1 MQRRMMID
9 SHCHL
14 DFPRFYSD
22 CHEAIERAR
31 SAGVD
36 EIINSGVDYKTNLS
50 TLALADKYEHIHA
63 TLGLGPGVA
72 ISKSDG
78 DIKLILSQIE
88 QNIEKAIGVGEAG
101 LDHFHCKTDAG
112 RARQMEVFK
121 KVVEIAE
128 TIDKP
133 LVIHGRDAEYEALQ
147 LVRHLDNVVFHCYGG
162 SLETMNRI
170 TDAGYYV
177 SIATLVCF
185 SKHHQSLAENLP
197 LEKMMIETDSPYL
210 SPRKGRNEP
219 AFLVD
224 SVTTIAKLRG
234 MEEAEVAQ
242 VTSQNTRRVFGL

>member
-1 MQRRMMID
+1 MMID

-14 DFPRFYSD
+14 DFPRFDSD
-22 CHEAIERAR
+22 RYEVIERAR
-31 SAGVD
+31 IAGVD

-50 TLALADKYEHIHA
+50 TLSLADKYEHIHA

-72 ISKSDG
+72 TSKSDD
-78 DIKLILSQIE
+78 DIGHILSQIE
-88 QNIEKAIGVGEAG
+88 QNIENAVGVGEAG

-121 KVVEIAE
+121 KVIEIAE
-128 TIDKP
+128 TVDKP

-147 LVRHLDNVVFHCYGG
+147 LVRHLNNVVFHCYGG
-162 SLETMNRI
+162 SLKTMNQI

-177 SIATLVCF
+177 SIPTLVCF
-185 SKHHQSLAENLP
+185 SKHHQSLAKHLP
-197 LEKMMIETDSPYL
+197 LERMVIETDSPYL

-224 SVTTIAKLRG
+224 SVATIAKLRA
-234 MEEAEVAQ
+234 MEEIEVAQ
-242 VTSQNTRRVFGL
+242 VTAQNTRRVFGL